1 MDRNLVFALRLR
13 ITFSKGDVLK
23 YTSHLDLVRLWERS
37 LRRAGVGL
45 AYSGG
50 FNPRP
55 RMQLAAA
62 LPLGHTGEAEWL
74 DVWLEAPI
82 AIGKFAT
89 ALVPVL
95 PRGLTISQV
104 VQVGLGEPALQTE
117 ITSAEYDVTVEWDE
131 PVERVEVRIEHVLGA
146 TQLLQE
152 RRGRPYDLRPLI
164 EELRLS
170 QRREGNIALQMQLA
184 ARQGATARPEAV
196 LRALGMG
203 EPFARYHRKRLIAGH
218 LLNK

>member
-1 MDRNLVFALRLR
+1 LRFR
-13 ITFSKGDVLK
+13 ITFSKSDALK
-23 YTSHLDLVRLWERS
+23 YTSHLDLMRLWERS

-74 DVWLEAPI
+74 DVWLEAPT
-82 AIGKFAT
+82 AIDRFAT

-95 PRGLTISQV
+95 PPGLTISQV
-104 VQVGLGEPALQTE
+104 IQVGLEEPALQTE
-117 ITSAEYDVTVEWDE
+117 ITSAEYDVMVEWDE
-131 PVERVEVRIEHVLGA
+131 PVERVEVRVVHVLGA

-164 EELRLS
+164 EGLRLS
-170 QRREGNIALQMQLA
+170 KRREGDVEFQMQLA

-196 LRALGMG
+196 LQALGMG
-203 EPFARYHRKRLIAGH
+203 RSFARYHRKRLIAKH
-218 LLNK
+218 LPNK

>member
-1 MDRNLVFALRLR
+1 MNLRRFR
-13 ITFSKGDVLK
+13 ITFSKGDALK
-23 YTSHLDLVRLWERS
+23 YTSHLDLMRLWERS

-74 DVWLEAPI
+74 DVWLEAPT
-82 AIGKFAT
+82 AIDRFAT

-95 PRGLTISQV
+95 PHGLTISQV
-104 VQVGLGEPALQTE
+104 VQVGLEEPALQTE
-117 ITSAEYDVTVEWDE
+117 VTSAEYDVTVEWDE
-131 PVERVEVRIEHVLGA
+131 PVEGVEARVEHVLGA

-164 EELRLS
+164 EGLRLS
-170 QRREGNIALQMQLA
+170 KRREDNVAFQMQLA

-196 LRALGMG
+196 LQALGLG
-203 EPFARYHRKRLIAGH
+203 RSFARYHRKRLTTKH
-218 LLNK
+218 LPNK

>member
-1 MDRNLVFALRLR
+1 MDPCRFRV
-13 ITFSKGDVLK
+13 TFSKGAVLK
-23 YTSHLDLVRLWERS
+23 YTSHLDLARLWERS
-37 LRRAGVGL
+37 LRRAQVGL

-74 DVWLEAPI
+74 DVWLEAPA
-82 AIGKFAT
+82 AIDEFAT

-95 PRGLTISQV
+95 PHGLTISQV
-104 VQVGLGEPALQTE
+104 IQVGLKEPALQTQ
-117 ITSAEYDVTVEWDE
+117 ISSAEYRVTVEWDE
-131 PVERVEVRIEHVLGA
+131 AAEQTEARIRRVLGA
-146 TQLLQE
+146 TQLVQE

-164 EELRLS
+164 EELRLT
-170 QRREGNIALQMQLA
+170 QQQEGDVVFEMKLA

-196 LRALGMG
+196 LQALGMN
-203 EPFARYHRKRLIAGH
+203 EPFARYHRSRLMIKAEQERPS
-218 LLNK
+218 

>member
-1 MDRNLVFALRLR
+1 LRFR
-13 ITFSKGDVLK
+13 ITFSKGDTLK
-23 YTSHLDLVRLWERS
+23 YTSHLDLMRLWERS

-55 RMQLAAA
+55 RVQLAAA

-74 DVWLEAPI
+74 DVWLEVPTVVDR
-82 AIGKFAT
+82 FAT

-95 PRGLTISQV
+95 PHGLTISQV
-104 VQVGLGEPALQTE
+104 IQVELGEPALQTE

-131 PVERVEVRIEHVLGA
+131 PAERVEVRVERALGA
-146 TQLLQE
+146 TQLLQK

-164 EELRLS
+164 EGLRLS
-170 QRREGNIALQMQLA
+170 QRRDGDIVFQMQLA

-196 LRALGMG
+196 LQALGMG
-203 EPFARYHRKRLIAGH
+203 ESFARYHRKRLITGH
-218 LLNK
+218 LPNK